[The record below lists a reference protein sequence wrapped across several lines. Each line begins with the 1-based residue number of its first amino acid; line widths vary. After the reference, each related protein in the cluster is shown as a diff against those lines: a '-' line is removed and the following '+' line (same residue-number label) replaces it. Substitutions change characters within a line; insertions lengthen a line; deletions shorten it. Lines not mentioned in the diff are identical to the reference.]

1 MSIVILAFDA
11 ETSGLP
17 RFSDPSDDP
26 RQPHIVELAAILA
39 TREGIVDRFYRKIAL
54 NGWTIEA
61 KAAEAHGITTEM
73 ALADPDRTP
82 EDEAI
87 VSFIEFW
94 KRASVRVAHS
104 EGFDSRIIRI
114 GCKRFLPDQAEAWSA
129 GKARCTMILAEPLC
143 KLPPTEKM
151 IKAGFGN
158 KFKRPSL
165 EEAHRIIV
173 GEELPR
179 PNGVH
184 GAEVDAAGC
193 LAIYR
198 KIWEMQNA

>member
-1 MSIVILAFDA
+1 MPTVLFYDS
-11 ETSGLP
+11 ETQSLP
-17 RFSDPSDDP
+17 LWDVPSEDP

-39 TREGIVDRFYRKIAL
+39 TRDEVTARFHSVVKPD
-54 NGWTIEA
+54 GWTIPDHVA
-61 KAAEAHGITTEM
+61 KIHGITTER
-73 ALADPDRTP
+73 ALAEGRP
-82 EDEAI
+82 EAD
-87 VSFIEFW
+87 VLREFNEIW
-94 KRASVRVAHS
+94 RQADLRVAHS
-104 EGFDSRIIRI
+104 EQFDSRILRI
-114 GCKRFLPDQAEAWSA
+114 AYKRFLPAMADEWKA
-129 GKARCTMILAEPLC
+129 GRAKCTANLSDPIC